1 MNTNAAKTANRFIEK
16 IFAFFAAFAS
26 IRRFA
31 SYFMKFIVGKKIEM
45 TQIWQ
50 GENVMPVTKVQAG
63 PCFVTQIKT
72 KENDGYEAVQIGF
85 GNKKE
90 KNSKK
95 PQLGHLKQVKAK
107 GITENFQFLREFI
120 PGKDNKN
127 AFEIGDKI
135 DVSAF
140 AAGDIVA
147 ATGVSKGRGFQ
158 GVVKRHGFQG
168 GRKSHGN
175 KDQLRMP
182 GSTGATGAGH
192 VFKGT
197 KKPGRMG
204 TETTTTKNLEII
216 EIDQANNFLYVKGGI
231 AGARNSLVLI
241 QGAGDMILL
250 KPAVEK
256 KEEIKPVEAAAE
268 KEEVKSN
275 K

>member
-1 MNTNAAKTANRFIEK
+1 
-16 IFAFFAAFAS
+16 
-26 IRRFA
+26 
-31 SYFMKFIVGKKIEM
+31 MKFIVGKKIEM

-72 KENDGYEAVQIGF
+72 QDNDGYEAVQIGF

-90 KNSKK
+90 KNTKK
-95 PQLGHLKQVKAK
+95 PQLGHLKNVKAK
-107 GITENFQFLREFI
+107 GANDNFQFLREFAAD
-120 PGKDNKN
+120 GK
-127 AFEIGDKI
+127 AALEIGDKI
-135 DVSAF
+135 DVGTF
-140 AAGDIVA
+140 AVGDIVA

-204 TETTTTKNLEII
+204 GETVTTKNLEII
-216 EIDQANNFLYVKGGI
+216 EIDKENNILYVKGGI

-241 QGAGDMILL
+241 QGAGDLAVS
-250 KPAVEK
+250 KPSVAEK
-256 KEEIKPVEAAAE
+256 KEEL
-268 KEEVKSN
+268 KEEVK
-275 K
+275 KEEIAAPEAAK

>member
-1 MNTNAAKTANRFIEK
+1 
-16 IFAFFAAFAS
+16 
-26 IRRFA
+26 
-31 SYFMKFIVGKKIEM
+31 M

-63 PCFVTQIKT
+63 PCFVTQIKN
-72 KENDGYEAVQIGF
+72 KANDGYEAVQLGF
-85 GNKKE
+85 GSKKE
-90 KNSKK
+90 KNTKK

-107 GITENFQFLREFI
+107 GVQDNFQFLREFVV
-120 PGKDNKN
+120 GADNKT
-127 AFEIGDKI
+127 ALEIGDKI

-140 AAGDIVA
+140 AVGEEVA

-197 KKPGRMG
+197 RKPGRMG
-204 TETTTTKNLEII
+204 GETVTTKNLEII
-216 EIDQANNFLYVKGGI
+216 EIDEKNNILFIKGGI
-231 AGARNSLVLI
+231 AGARNGLVLI
-241 QGAGDMILL
+241 AAKGDLKAV
-250 KPAVEK
+250 KPATAAVETA
-256 KEEIKPVEAAAE
+256 EIKTESAAE
-268 KEEVKSN
+268 
-275 K
+275 

>member
-1 MNTNAAKTANRFIEK
+1 
-16 IFAFFAAFAS
+16 
-26 IRRFA
+26 
-31 SYFMKFIVGKKIEM
+31 MKFIIGKKIEM

-50 GENVMPVTKVQAG
+50 GETAMPVTKVQAG
-63 PCFVTQIKT
+63 PCFVTQIKNIE
-72 KENDGYEAVQIGF
+72 KDGYSAVQLGF
-85 GNKKE
+85 GAKKE
-90 KNSKK
+90 KNTRK
-95 PQLGHLKQVKAK
+95 PQLGHLKKVKAK
-107 GITENFQFLREFI
+107 GINDNFAFLREFHTDA
-120 PGKDNKN
+120 KM
-127 AFEIGDKI
+127 ALEIGDKI

-140 AAGDIVA
+140 TVGDKVA

-216 EIDQANNFLYVKGGI
+216 EVDKENNILYIKGGI
-231 AGARNSLVLI
+231 AGARNGLVLI
-241 QGAGDMILL
+241 QGAGDLKIS
-250 KPAVEK
+250 KPAVE
-256 KEEIKPVEAAAE
+256 V
-268 KEEVKSN
+268 KEEVKAEELAVPAAEN
-275 K
+275 GTK

>member
-1 MNTNAAKTANRFIEK
+1 
-16 IFAFFAAFAS
+16 
-26 IRRFA
+26 
-31 SYFMKFIVGKKIEM
+31 MKFIIGKKIEM

-50 GENVMPVTKVQAG
+50 GETVMPVTKVQAG
-63 PCFVTQIKT
+63 PCFVTQVKNID
-72 KENDGYEAVQIGF
+72 NDGYGAVQVGF
-85 GNKKE
+85 GVRKE
-90 KNSKK
+90 KNTNK
-95 PQLGHLKQVKAK
+95 PQIGHLKKIKAK
-107 GITENFQFLREFI
+107 GVADNFAFLREFHTDA
-120 PGKDNKN
+120 KM
-127 AFEIGDKI
+127 ALEIGDKI

-140 AAGDIVA
+140 AVGDKVA

-216 EIDQANNFLYVKGGI
+216 EIDKENNFIYIKGGI
-231 AGARNSLVLI
+231 AGARNGLVLLE
-241 QGAGDMILL
+241 GNGDMTVS
-250 KPAVEK
+250 KPIVEQ
-256 KEEIKPVEAAAE
+256 KEEIKT
-268 KEEVKSN
+268 EEVMVPVAESKAE
-275 K
+275 

>member
-1 MNTNAAKTANRFIEK
+1 
-16 IFAFFAAFAS
+16 
-26 IRRFA
+26 
-31 SYFMKFIVGKKIEM
+31 MKFIIGKKIEM

-50 GENVMPVTKVQAG
+50 GETVMPVTKVQAG

-72 KENDGYEAVQIGF
+72 KTKDGYDAVQLGF

-90 KNSKK
+90 KNVKK

-107 GITENFQFLREFI
+107 GIENNFQFLREFI
-120 PGKDNKN
+120 PTADNKI
-127 AFEIGDKI
+127 ALEIGDKI
-135 DVSAF
+135 EVGAF
-140 AAGDIVA
+140 AVGDQVA

-204 TETTTTKNLEII
+204 NATVTTKNLEII
-216 EIDQANNFLYVKGGI
+216 QIDEANNILFIKGGI
-231 AGARNSLVLI
+231 AGARNGLVLM
-241 QGAGDMILL
+241 AANGDL
-250 KPAVEK
+250 KVTKPTIET
-256 KEEIKPVEAAAE
+256 KEEIKIEAVPVTEN
-268 KEEVKSN
+268 EVK
-275 K
+275 

>member
-1 MNTNAAKTANRFIEK
+1 
-16 IFAFFAAFAS
+16 
-26 IRRFA
+26 
-31 SYFMKFIVGKKIEM
+31 MKYIIGKKVEM

-72 KENDGYEAVQIGF
+72 KNSDGYEAVQVGF
-85 GNKKE
+85 GSKKE
-90 KNSKK
+90 KNTKK
-95 PQLGHLKQVKAK
+95 PQLGHLKKAKAK
-107 GITENFQFLREFI
+107 GANDNFQFLREFI
-120 PGKDNKN
+120 PASDNKTVL
-127 AFEIGDKI
+127 EIGDKI

-140 AAGDIVA
+140 AVGDIVA

-204 TETTTTKNLEII
+204 GDTTTTKNLEII
-216 EIDQANNFLYVKGGI
+216 EIDKENNFLYVKGGI

-241 QGAGDMILL
+241 AAPGDLAVS
-250 KPAVEK
+250 KPSVAEK
-256 KEEIKPVEAAAE
+256 KEETAVPVSGKEA
-268 KEEVKSN
+268 K
-275 K
+275 